1 MLQGMDPLLT
11 KIEALSEP
19 GCYSVT
25 FTLTSG
31 ENRAVVMRMRGDEP
45 VVPVAGSI
53 PGWLPESAAS
63 TATIEVVRALHQAR
77 QLAGTTTS
85 RLLDLDGGWDVG
97 IGNVVLSAEGLPAC
111 VAHGS
116 LEQAEPGVFRCPVCG
131 AAARYDRQP

>member
-1 MLQGMDPLLT
+1 MLQDMDPLLS

-25 FTLTSG
+25 FTLATG

-53 PGWLPESAAS
+53 PGWSPESATS
-63 TATIEVVRALHQAR
+63 TATIRAVRALHQAR
-77 QLAGTTTS
+77 LLAGPTRS

-97 IGNVVLSAEGLPAC
+97 IGNVTLSADGLPAC
-111 VAHGS
+111 VAHGE
-116 LEQAEPGVFRCPVCG
+116 LEPAETGVFRCPICG
-131 AAARYDRQP
+131 AAARYDRKS